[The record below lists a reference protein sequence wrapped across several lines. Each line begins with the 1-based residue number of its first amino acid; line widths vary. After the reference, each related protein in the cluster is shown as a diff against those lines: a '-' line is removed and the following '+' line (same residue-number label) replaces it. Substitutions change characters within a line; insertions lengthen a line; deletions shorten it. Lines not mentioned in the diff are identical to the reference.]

1 MIETLLKR
9 LPTSRKFSTDVLW
22 NIASVVIMGISGAV
36 LTLVIAKWY
45 GSTALGLFNLT
56 YSIFTFLSHGVA
68 AGIHLSVLNSVAR
81 HVDDEKEVQEILNA
95 GLLTAGLTSL
105 FSLIVIYLVRDVF
118 GILFRSTDIITSL
131 VCVMPGLF
139 FFTLNKVFLSFHN
152 ACRRMKAYAIF
163 QGLRYIL
170 LVLTLVYLVSVSVPP
185 AKLPLIFTL
194 SEMLL
199 AIILI
204 TYSLRYIRFSLSKKA
219 IPWARRHFLFGFKAA
234 LGNLLT
240 VANLRTDVLILG
252 LFAPH
257 NIVGIYSFA
266 VLLVDGFNQLPFVI
280 RTNVNPILTEYRFKK
295 GVEDLRKVVVKGIIL
310 SYKVMI
316 PMGILLIFLFPLIIW
331 LFKLAPEFY
340 RGLPAFAILM
350 AGGLISV
357 GYKPFLMI
365 LNQTGYPGHQSVLM
379 FLMFGMNVLLNFI
392 LIPFFGMIGAAIG
405 TAVSVV
411 SAVFFLKLMVKK
423 TIGIG
428 I

>member
-9 LPTSRKFSTDVLW
+9 FPTSRKFSTDVLW

-56 YSIFTFLSHGVA
+56 YSIFTFLSQGVA

-131 VCVMPGLF
+131 VCVIPGLF

-170 LVLTLVYLVSVSVPP
+170 LVLTLIYLVSVSVPP
-185 AKLPLIFTL
+185 ARLPLIFTL

-204 TYSLRYIRFSLSKKA
+204 TYSLRYTRFSLSKKA

-252 LFAPH
+252 MFAPH